1 MCMCITAGLYVY
13 RRTCTYGFLCICVH
27 MNVQARGQSW
37 VSFLRSCP
45 PYLLRLLECT
55 KKAKLAGR
63 YQQSIFL
70 HLLSTGITSVCHHT
84 WLFFYMRYG
93 LQNQVCIHKEST
105 LLIKPSPS
113 PYLLNYHASNRCQ
126 SLQSLGPKAKRW
138 TKDSSYHL
146 RLYHLVKQTGIESYE

>member
-1 MCMCITAGLYVY
+1 MLCGRVENICVFMCMCITAGLYVY

-84 WLFFYMRYG
+84 WLSKLSTG
-93 LQNQVCIHKEST
+93 LISCFSLMFNSVFISKNKLKD
-105 LLIKPSPS
+105 LL
-113 PYLLNYHASNRCQ
+113 
-126 SLQSLGPKAKRW
+126 
-138 TKDSSYHL
+138 DD
-146 RLYHLVKQTGIESYE
+146 